1 MIQDIAKILLQTVSD
16 GNDSNTSKYVIILL
30 VTIYVLSKG
39 NFNISNALQGNI
51 GQTMQPIISKPPGCT
66 ILPLTFT
73 LMFIGIFIYTI
84 YTILHRMVSCDLKID
99 SFIVKDMG
107 CPLNMKCPFNIKC
120 PLSKYKNMTY
130 TPTKPAKS
138 YMSTPAP
145 VPVPVS
151 RSPINTTPPPTP
163 APSVTSAP
171 SVTTAPGPNNDLLDI
186 VNLLNKEFKEK
197 ITEKHDI
204 DDDDF
209 LKVEKEC
216 NVEEDLKKDE

>member
-84 YTILHRMVSCDLKID
+84 YTILHRMVSCNLKID
-99 SFIVKDMG
+99 SFIVKDTT

-138 YMSTPAP
+138 CMSTR
-145 VPVPVS
+145 VPVS
-151 RSPINTTPPPTP
+151 VCTPMPMSTIQTQHKPTP
-163 APSVTSAP
+163 APSVTSTPA
-171 SVTTAPGPNNDLLDI
+171 PNNDLLDI
-186 VNLLNKEFKEK
+186 VNLLNKELKEK

-204 DDDDF
+204 DEDDF

-216 NVEEDLKKDE
+216 NIDVDLKKDE

>member
-99 SFIVKDMG
+99 SFIVKDTAF
-107 CPLNMKCPFNIKC
+107 PLSMKCPFNIKC

-130 TPTKPAKS
+130 TPTKPAKP
-138 YMSTPAP
+138 YMSTR
-145 VPVPVS
+145 VPVS
-151 RSPINTTPPPTP
+151 ASTPVPMSTIKTQHKPTP
-163 APSVTSAP
+163 APSVTSTPA
-171 SVTTAPGPNNDLLDI
+171 PNNDLLDI
-186 VNLLNKEFKEK
+186 VNLLNKELKEK

-204 DDDDF
+204 DEDDF

-216 NVEEDLKKDE
+216 NVDVM